1 MFFILYHK
9 PELNFMRGNW
19 VMKIA
24 IASDHGGVELKK
36 NIINFLQNQNLEVAD
51 MSPVNDGLDDYPD
64 FAEIVVKELAEKQA
78 DWGILIC
85 GTGIGISIA
94 ANRHKGIRAAI
105 LYDNFTAES
114 AKVHNNANIVVFG
127 GRTMTAEQAIERLKI
142 FMTSRYEGG
151 RHEQRLC
158 KLDK

>member
-1 MFFILYHK
+1 
-9 PELNFMRGNW
+9 
-19 VMKIA
+19 MKIA

-36 NIINFLQNQNLEVAD
+36 NIIDFMQKQNIDIAD
-51 MSPVNDGLDDYPD
+51 MSPVNGALDDYPD
-64 FAEIVVKELAEKQA
+64 FAEVVVREILEGRAG
-78 DWGILIC
+78 WGILVC

-105 LYDNFTAES
+105 LYDSFTAES

-127 GRTMTAEQAIERLKI
+127 GRTMTTEQVRERLKI
-142 FMTSRYEGG
+142 FMNSRYEGG